1 MGSELFQFLRGKTDI
16 TLTNPIQYLFKN
28 PSPSFNALFSRGNE
42 ISGKVAC
49 EISVV
54 STIDHPRMPISFYFR
69 LNEIGPRKSIF
80 TRRHKEFQLKVPLPS
95 SRQVNP
101 RNLAPIVPADIYR
114 GRRNIPNIGSNKG
127 NRLEL
132 RRIEGGGGGGEL
144 VSFEA
149 FQISMKKLF
158 PFDYFSSIDSSTKN
172 KHGKGCCIWQNYLRQ
187 NYLKKF
193 LFRILFRRVNY
204 TDIETIDIARNWLK
218 IEPRIA
224 ILIGLFTG
232 SAKRNNKKVI
242 WQNYDAIY
250 VQNY

>member
-101 RNLAPIVPADIYR
+101 RNL
-114 GRRNIPNIGSNKG
+114 
-127 NRLEL
+127 E
-132 RRIEGGGGGGEL
+132 
-144 VSFEA
+144 
-149 FQISMKKLF
+149 LF
-158 PFDYFSSIDSSTKN
+158 PPTFIVAAVISRISARTKVIDSSCAESKEEEEEESSSRS
-172 KHGKGCCIWQNYLRQ
+172 KLSKYR
-187 NYLKKF
+187 
-193 LFRILFRRVNY
+193 
-204 TDIETIDIARNWLK
+204 
-218 IEPRIA
+218 
-224 ILIGLFTG
+224 
-232 SAKRNNKKVI
+232 
-242 WQNYDAIY
+242 
-250 VQNY
+250 

>member
-158 PFDYFSSIDSSTKN
+158 LFDYFSSIDSSTKN
-172 KHGKGCCIWQNYLRQ
+172 KHGKGCCIWQNYAE
-187 NYLKKF
+187 
-193 LFRILFRRVNY
+193 LF
-204 TDIETIDIARNWLK
+204 K
-218 IEPRIA
+218 IIP
-224 ILIGLFTG
+224 LSCSFSTC
-232 SAKRNNKKVI
+232 
-242 WQNYDAIY
+242 
-250 VQNY
+250 